1 MSPLLLPFSAVLASV
16 SGHGGVL
23 WPPTWQ
29 AGVATPIE
37 EINSSA
43 VSSDPPA
50 RDPRTGYWITQARS
64 WLSDQSYTGGYGDEF
79 RGTGPVTNTY
89 QHPNPFA
96 RCKARCQQYRN
107 PWAAPGL
114 APSLGGG
121 CGVSGGNPHGCPK
134 DKDLRPPGSQ
144 CGQTKNRGTWSYG
157 TDQRLMDYPQLL
169 TTEWELGSVQDS
181 A

>member
-79 RGTGPVTNTY
+79 RGVLQTIN
-89 QHPNPFA
+89 QF
-96 RCKARCQQYRN
+96 QQ
-107 PWAAPGL
+107 
-114 APSLGGG
+114 SLL
-121 CGVSGGNPHGCPK
+121 V
-134 DKDLRPPGSQ
+134 
-144 CGQTKNRGTWSYG
+144 
-157 TDQRLMDYPQLL
+157 LL
-169 TTEWELGSVQDS
+169 LL
-181 A
+181 